1 MASRVSGRRHAVSGL
16 LLSLCLLGAVAATD
30 VAQAQARRT
39 EPDVP
44 AGTGK
49 IFLGTYGGDIRVVD
63 EATGKVEERIPL
75 KVGLA
80 RSLLPSADRTRF
92 YVLDSTYEKIE
103 VNPALEPN
111 HFVFPTR

>member
-1 MASRVSGRRHAVSGL
+1 MASRVSRRRRAVSGL
-16 LLSLCLLGAVAATD
+16 LLSLCLLSAVAATE

-39 EPDVP
+39 EPEVP

-75 KVGLA
+75 KV
-80 RSLLPSADRTRF
+80 
-92 YVLDSTYEKIE
+92 DSH
-103 VNPALEPN
+103 V
-111 HFVFPTR
+111 R